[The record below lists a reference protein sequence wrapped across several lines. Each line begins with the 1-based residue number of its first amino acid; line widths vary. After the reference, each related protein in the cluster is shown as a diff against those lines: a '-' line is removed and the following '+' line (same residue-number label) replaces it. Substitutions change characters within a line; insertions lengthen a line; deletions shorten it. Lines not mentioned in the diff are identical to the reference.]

1 MGFDH
6 PRRKRVAIVD
16 DCPDVRFLL
25 ATVIELDH
33 RFEVVAEAHDAS
45 SGLAAVVASSP
56 DLVLVDLRLGADDG
70 ASLIGELR
78 RSGVTAC
85 LVVVTASTDASDH
98 AAAFNAG
105 ADGLQTKSAMTS
117 TMVDQLAE
125 LLGRHR
131 PTREVPQVAATTDA
145 RTIYTLPRRFGRPPE
160 LVAMSPASVAS

>member
-1 MGFDH
+1 MGSDH
-6 PRRKRVAIVD
+6 PRRMRVAIVD

-25 ATVIELDH
+25 ATVIELDQ

-45 SGLAAVVASSP
+45 SGLAAVAASSP

-78 RSGVTAC
+78 RGGVTAC
-85 LVVVTASTDASDH
+85 LVVVTASTDANDH

-117 TMVDQLAE
+117 TMVEHLAD
-125 LLGRHR
+125 LVARHR
-131 PTREVPQVAATTDA
+131 PAPEVAHPASTTEA
-145 RTIYTLPRRFGRPPE
+145 RTIYALPRRFGRAPE
-160 LVAMSPASVAS
+160 LAAMSPAAVAS

>member
-1 MGFDH
+1 MGSDH

-33 RFEVVAEAHDAS
+33 RFEVVAEADDAS
-45 SGLAAVVASSP
+45 SGLAAVVATSP
-56 DLVLVDLRLGADDG
+56 DLVLVDLRLGTDDG

-85 LVVVTASTDASDH
+85 LVVITGSTDANDH

-105 ADGLQTKSAMTS
+105 ADGLQTKAAMTS
-117 TMVDQLAE
+117 TMVDQLAD
-125 LLGRHR
+125 LVARHR
-131 PTREVPQVAATTDA
+131 PDRAVPQAPSTTRPRA
-145 RTIYTLPRRFGRPPE
+145 VYTLPRRFGPAPE
-160 LVAMSPASVAS
+160 LVALSPASVAS